1 MATSFVHFRAADF
14 TRAFPSALDPL
25 PTFIDRRHFLDA
37 WILNLCFLILLDIQT
52 RLLSYTGA

>member
-1 MATSFVHFRAADF
+1 MATSFIHFRSIDF
-14 TRAFPSALDPL
+14 PRSFPASLDPL

-37 WILNLCFLILLDIQT
+37 WILNLCFMILLDIQS

>member
-14 TRAFPSALDPL
+14 TRAFPSALDQL